1 MKHSLIAI
9 TALAVLSCVLI
20 SGCTS
25 DNEAAPAATPVLT
38 PDLTFPPT
46 TAAPATTTVAVATTT
61 ANPDNGP
68 IQVMP
73 TAQQINLELTKDRP
87 TSKISL
93 LYQGGPGE
101 MFTQKISLHMYGT
114 DGTYV
119 ESVMNDGK
127 KPIPG
132 NEIIV
137 QGTRDGD
144 RCVVYVQS
152 AGTTYKVMDEQVFA
166 ARI

>member
-1 MKHSLIAI
+1 MKPVSVFIL
-9 TALAVLSCVLI
+9 ALAVLLCVLVA
-20 SGCTS
+20 GCTS
-25 DNEAAPAATPVLT
+25 DSG
-38 PDLTFPPT
+38 
-46 TAAPATTTVAVATTT
+46 AAPATTVPTPDLTLPPTTAPPTTSVPVVTKT
-61 ANPDNGP
+61 ANPDSGP

-73 TAQQINLELTKDRP
+73 EPQQVTLLLTKDRP

-93 LYQGGPGE
+93 LYQGGDGE
-101 MFTQKISLHMYGT
+101 KFTQKITMHMYGT

-144 RCVVYVQS
+144 RCVVYIQS